1 MLMVFKKVNKLIV
14 YSASKLSLL
23 GNTYPVQHSELNH
36 KIDDMLG

>member
-1 MLMVFKKVNKLIV
+1 MLMAFKKVNKLIV
-14 YSASKLSLL
+14 YSSSKLSLL